1 MCRFCTSIYPRNDII
16 LIVRVI
22 VFEGMEAVFLSFD
35 TVVAGDINI
44 PPSAVEIGTI
54 PSVEIGSVVAVIAV
68 EDIAGNAVAT
78 ADGSKKV
85 RIVEADAHAGIEG
98 AADIEILIFGIK
110 IRIVFQIVQ
119 HPVVG
124 GFDRFFI
131 GGLFGADFVEECF
144 IAFAPKAGCAV
155 LKSR

>member
-1 MCRFCTSIYPRNDII
+1 
-16 LIVRVI
+16 
-22 VFEGMEAVFLSFD
+22 MEAVFLSFD

-44 PPSAVEIGTI
+44 PPRAAIIGTV
-54 PSVEIGSVVAVIAV
+54 PSVQVRSVVAVITV

-78 ADGSKKV
+78 ADGGEKV
-85 RIVEADAHAGIEG
+85 RVVEADAFAGVERS
-98 AADIEILIFGIK
+98 ANIEILILGVK

-119 HPVVG
+119 HPVIG
-124 GFDRFFI
+124 GFDGFFV

-155 LKSR
+155 LKSG

>member
-1 MCRFCTSIYPRNDII
+1 
-16 LIVRVI
+16 
-22 VFEGMEAVFLSFD
+22 MEAVFLSFD
-35 TVVAGDINI
+35 TVVAGDIDI
-44 PPSAVEIGTI
+44 PPSAIEIGAV
-54 PSVEIGSVVAVIAV
+54 PSVQVGSVVAVIAV

-78 ADGSKKV
+78 ADGGEKV
-85 RIVEADAHAGIEG
+85 RVVKADAFAGVER
-98 AADIEILIFGIK
+98 ATDIEILIFGIK

-124 GFDRFFI
+124 GFDGFFV